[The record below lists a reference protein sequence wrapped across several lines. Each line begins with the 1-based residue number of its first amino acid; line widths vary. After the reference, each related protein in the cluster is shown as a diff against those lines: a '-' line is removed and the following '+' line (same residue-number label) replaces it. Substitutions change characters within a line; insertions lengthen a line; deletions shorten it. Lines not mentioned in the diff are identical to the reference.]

1 MKRLLILRHA
11 KSSWANSSISDW
23 QRPLNDR
30 GRRDAPRAG
39 QWLRAHSRVPDLIIT
54 SDAVRARTTAELV
67 GTAAGYARDIIVEP
81 SLYLARPEDVI
92 ALLKEVKEPAATVL
106 IVGHNPGL
114 EDLIAMLSGEPLGL
128 KTTALVD
135 LSMAIDRWSD
145 IDRATAASIVD
156 TWEPD

>member
-1 MKRLLILRHA
+1 M
-11 KSSWANSSISDW
+11 
-23 QRPLNDR
+23 
-30 GRRDAPRAG
+30 
-39 QWLRAHSRVPDLIIT
+39 PDLIIT

-67 GTAAGYARDIIVEP
+67 GTTAGYARDIIVEP